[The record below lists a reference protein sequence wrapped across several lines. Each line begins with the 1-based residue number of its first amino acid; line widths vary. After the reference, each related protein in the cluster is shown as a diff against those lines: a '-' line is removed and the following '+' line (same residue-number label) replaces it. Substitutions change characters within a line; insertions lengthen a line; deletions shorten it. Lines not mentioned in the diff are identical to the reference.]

1 MKAGTVVLLVLPSA
15 NHGWWPWPMHK
26 AYLLPLLVAFPVLA
40 AADTLSCPAALVCRE
55 GVCETATGDE
65 GARLVSEAGWL
76 GLSSDGPPVEV
87 TAQDLDGGVTQYES
101 LDRGEMI
108 AVRSGDLAFDYRRRT
123 PRGVLQ
129 LKGNCVE

>member
-1 MKAGTVVLLVLPSA
+1 MRAGTVVLLVLPA
-15 NHGWWPWPMHK
+15 TNHGWRPWPLHK
-26 AYLLPLLVAFPVLA
+26 AYLLPLLLAFPVLA

-87 TAQDLDGGVTQYES
+87 TAQDLDGGVTNMRAS
-101 LDRGEMI
+101 
-108 AVRSGDLAFDYRRRT
+108 T
-123 PRGVLQ
+123 GV
-129 LKGNCVE
+129 K